1 MYQRGRKL
9 VESGGAQNFGHEY
22 ETIFIII
29 HDKDAKTPQ
38 WGKKFTTKI
47 VGVQCIP
54 CKKSGGALAPLAP
67 PAPTLLCMHAKK
79 SVASAMI

>member
-47 VGVQCIP
+47 VGVH
-54 CKKSGGALAPLAP
+54 AMHPL
-67 PAPTLLCMHAKK
+67 
-79 SVASAMI
+79 